1 MKNIKLMSFLFV
13 LLQSGLVFSSEKC
26 VGFEDM
32 PLVESQRAIYD
43 EFTPV
48 NLMDRENNPSLS
60 NVGFYNGDLNKYR
73 QALLAQYP
81 DDSCLQ
87 RYEDTNKV
95 YKDCTSIQRYEHVM
109 QDTLIQRKISNDLGS
124 ILAVHDKYF
133 ESANS
138 TGWWK
143 NIAYFG
149 FAGNSKLEHLENKV
163 LVQKVS
169 DFRVQKYQELQKDF
183 YYISIDEK
191 TSFVKQ
197 NKGKTAYPALHQEYE
212 GLCEKVELNCKTELL
227 TKEKHFYQRV
237 IALTWMTLGAAS
249 IGGYLWATK
258 K

>member
-26 VGFEDM
+26 VGFENM

-48 NLMDRENNPSLS
+48 NLMDRENNPSTS
-60 NVGFYNGDLNKYR
+60 KVGFYNGDLNKYR

-87 RYEDTNKV
+87 RYVDTNKV
-95 YKDCTSIQRYEHVM
+95 YKDCTSNQRYEHVM

-124 ILAVHDKYF
+124 IHAVRNKYL
-133 ESANS
+133 ESAHS
-138 TGWWK
+138 TYWWK

-149 FAGNSKLEHLENKV
+149 FAGNSKLENLENQV

-169 DFRVQKYQELQKDF
+169 DFRAQKYQELLKDF
-183 YYISIDEK
+183 YYISIAEK
-191 TSFVKQ
+191 KSFAEQ
-197 NKGKTAYPALHQEYE
+197 NKGKAAYPALHQEYE
-212 GLCEKVELNCKTELL
+212 GLRDKVKFNLETEALIQEKY
-227 TKEKHFYQRV
+227 FYQRV
-237 IALTWMTLGAAS
+237 ITLTWMTLGAAS